1 MILKDKTVVLGVTGG
16 IAAYKTLE
24 LVSKLKKAGAEVKVV
39 MTEAAAQFVSPLSF
53 QTLSQNPVALN
64 MFEEPK
70 AWEVQHISLAKAA
83 DVLAV
88 VPATANFLAKAACG
102 IGDDLLTTVYLAC
115 EGPKLIAPAMNTA
128 MLNNP
133 ATTQNIQRLKD
144 FGANFVMPEVGRL
157 ACGDVGAGKLADVDL
172 IYDNII
178 RLALADKADLA
189 QKRILVTAGAT
200 KEPLD
205 PVRFISNRSSG
216 KMGFSIAKAAM
227 LRGARV
233 TLVAGAHT
241 CPDLNGVDTIDVS
254 TALEMREAVLN
265 SAEEADILIM
275 AAAVSDYRPGAV
287 SSSKIKKT
295 GRDMTLK
302 LVPNPDILRELGEK
316 YSGRKVIVG
325 FAMET
330 ENLIENAAKKLE
342 EKGADLIVAN
352 NLKTEGAGF
361 GTDTNVASLVG
372 KDGTVRNLPKMSKAD
387 LADIILSEAAKL

>member
-16 IAAYKTLE
+16 IAAYKALE

-133 ATTQNIQRLKD
+133 ATTQNIKRLKD

-157 ACGDVGAGKLADVDL
+157 ACGDVGAGKLADVDS

-275 AAAVSDYRPGAV
+275 AAAVSDYRPEAV

-372 KDGTVRNLPKMSKAD
+372 KDGIVRNLPKMSKAD